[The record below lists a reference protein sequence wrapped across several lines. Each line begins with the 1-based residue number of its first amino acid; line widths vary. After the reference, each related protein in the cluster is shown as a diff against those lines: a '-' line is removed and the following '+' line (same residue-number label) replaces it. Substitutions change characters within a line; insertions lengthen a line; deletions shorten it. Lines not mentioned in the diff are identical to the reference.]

1 MSNRMRH
8 QTAGIKPSRSGWA
21 SPAALVG
28 AVAVGLLLYFCVLPL
43 ALLVKHS
50 FQGGDPFASYR
61 LVASRAANWSALKGT
76 LTVASGAAAIAFL
89 LGVPLG
95 WLVAATDLPGAR
107 SWRSLLA
114 LPYVVP
120 AYIGAVGWTYLL
132 SDRAGW
138 LNRLLTEGLGAP
150 ALPVSI
156 YSLEGIIFIEGVFF
170 SPFVLMA
177 VAEAVERIDPAL
189 EEAARVS
196 GAGPVR
202 VWLDVTWPMVRR
214 AALGG
219 ALLAFLGTCAS
230 YGVPA
235 VLGPSARPPVSVLTT
250 RIKGYIDL
258 HTTGGF
264 RQATALSAVL
274 LLAAL
279 AFPLA
284 ERTSGSDSRS
294 AGTRPAGRKPV
305 ALGRWRTAALAG
317 VGAVFGLT
325 TFLPILAL
333 LISSLMEN
341 VGRGFSWENLSLVHY
356 WVVLRRPEAG
366 LALRNSFLL
375 AASAATLAVGVGG
388 TLALMQARGGL
399 RWGSVLTPLAWLP
412 YAAPGTVLAI
422 GAILAYT
429 GAWGINLYGT
439 LWMLLAAYAAK
450 YLALAYRMAA
460 AGIEQ
465 VHPSMEEAARIS
477 GASRLRSILEVL
489 VPMVRGHLV
498 AAWFLVFMPSF
509 GELTMSILL
518 FGPDTPT
525 LGTML
530 FELQSYED
538 PSAASVL
545 AVLIV
550 AVILLSN
557 ALVRRLSGGR
567 YGI

>member
-1 MSNRMRH
+1 MRVDGV
-8 QTAGIKPSRSGWA
+8 TELSKLGRVSV
-21 SPAALVG
+21 AALL
-28 AVAVGLLLYFCVLPL
+28 AFVAAGLLAYFGLLPL
-43 ALLVKHS
+43 ALLVRHS
-50 FQGGDPFASYR
+50 FQGAEPFASYA
-61 LVASRAANWSALKGT
+61 LVASRSANWTALRGT
-76 LTVASGAAAIAFL
+76 LTIATGAAAIAFL

-95 WLVAATDLPGAR
+95 WLVAATDLPMAR
-107 SWRSLLA
+107 VWRSLLA
-114 LPYVVP
+114 LPYVIP

-132 SDRAGW
+132 SGKAGW
-138 LNRLLTEGLGAP
+138 LDRLWTEGLGLP
-150 ALPVSI
+150 ALPFSI
-156 YSLEGIIFIEGVFF
+156 YSLGGIVFVEGAFF

-202 VWLDVTWPMVRR
+202 VWLEVTWPLVRR

-219 ALLAFLGTCAS
+219 VLMAFLGTCAS

-235 VLGPSARPPVSVLTT
+235 VLGPSARPSVSVLTT

-279 AFPLA
+279 VFPLA
-284 ERTSGSDSRS
+284 ERAGGGDARAAGARPS
-294 AGTRPAGRKPV
+294 ARRPAS
-305 ALGRWRTAALAG
+305 LGRWRAPALAMVAG
-317 VGAVFGLT
+317 VFGVT
-325 TFLPILAL
+325 TLAPIMAL
-333 LISSLMEN
+333 GISSLMGN
-341 VGRGFSWENLSLVHY
+341 VGRGFRLENLSLVHY
-356 WVVLRRPEAG
+356 WVVLGRPDAL
-366 LALRNSFLL
+366 LALKNSVL
-375 AASAATLAVGVGG
+375 AAAAAATLAVVIG
-388 TLALMQARGGL
+388 TALALVAARGGG
-399 RWGSVLTPLAWLP
+399 RFGAVLAALPWLP

-422 GAILAYT
+422 GIILAFT
-429 GAWGINLYGT
+429 GAWGLNLYGT
-439 LWMLLAAYAAK
+439 LWMLLVAYTAK
-450 YLALAYRMAA
+450 YLALACRMAA

-465 VHPSMEEAARIS
+465 VHPSMEEAARVS
-477 GASRLRSILEVL
+477 GASRLRAVGEVL
-489 VPMVRGHLV
+489 VPMIRGHLA

-509 GELTMSILL
+509 GELTMSVLL

-525 LGTML
+525 LGTTL

-557 ALVRRLSGGR
+557 FLVRRLSGGR